1 MQCYDIIAERRRP
14 QQFTKPKKTCFVGFF
29 MAARWRADARD
40 DSRVTGGLG
49 GTGALGTCSVHI
61 TLETIKFVAKKKF

>member
-1 MQCYDIIAERRRP
+1 
-14 QQFTKPKKTCFVGFF
+14 